1 MKNYFFT
8 IFTPCYNGENTIE
21 RVFQSVDSQTYL
33 NYEWIIINDGS
44 KDESQ
49 KKIESLIKKYQKLS
63 DKIIFLV

>member
-49 KKIESLIKKYQKLS
+49 KKIESLIKNIRSYLIKS
-63 DKIIFLV
+63 FF

>member
-33 NYEWIIINDGS
+33 NYEWIIIMMV
-44 KDESQ
+44 Q
-49 KKIESLIKKYQKLS
+49 KMKAKRK
-63 DKIIFLV
+63 